1 MDKLELSLTNKTGDQ
16 GMGQDTKDE
25 EVETPE
31 NLSIL
36 RQRKMVTSGLFYDK
50 VLYAWQVCVCM
61 HVCAYWVN
69 PAV

>member
-36 RQRKMVTSGLFYDK
+36 RQRKMVTCGLF
-50 VLYAWQVCVCM
+50 L
-61 HVCAYWVN
+61 
-69 PAV
+69 